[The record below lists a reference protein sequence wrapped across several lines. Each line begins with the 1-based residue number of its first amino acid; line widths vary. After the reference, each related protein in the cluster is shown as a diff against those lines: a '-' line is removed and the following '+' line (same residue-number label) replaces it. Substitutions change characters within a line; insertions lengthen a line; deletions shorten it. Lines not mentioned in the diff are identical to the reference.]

1 MNSAEK
7 LFVEYWS
14 LVIDQLGGSPSYSDL
29 AELTHETQVELFGFC
44 SCEDNEGNEN
54 PYSDCPSDNAERSR

>member
-29 AELTHETQVELFGFC
+29 AELTHETQVELFGWC
-44 SCEDNEGNEN
+44 VCEDNEGNEN
-54 PYSDCPSDNAERSR
+54 PYADCPSDDSERRR

>member
-1 MNSAEK
+1 MNEAEK
-7 LFVEYWS
+7 LFVDYWS
-14 LVIDQLGGSPSYSDL
+14 LVISELGGSPSYADL

-54 PYSDCPSDNAERSR
+54 PYEDCPSEHAHRGR